1 MSNVSTSHIS
11 ISSSS
16 SEGNGRLVDIS
27 STPLAGMG
35 GRTSAA
41 QSAAATTTMTMTEV
55 PSRTTTTGSND
66 GEVLRLT
73 LRARN
78 TVRWDVNVEDNEGM
92 GKKSSKR
99 CCIFHKQRNFGESS
113 SDSSATENNHSDD
126 DSDNVDDAK
135 PRATNDQRGRIARP
149 KTKSKDVPDYQRF
162 HA

>member
-1 MSNVSTSHIS
+1 MSNISSGHI

-16 SEGNGRLVDIS
+16 RREGNGRLVDVL
-27 STPLAGMG
+27 STPLAGMD

-41 QSAAATTTMTMTEV
+41 QSAAATTTMTTTEV
-55 PSRTTTTGSND
+55 PSRNTTESND
-66 GEVLRLT
+66 SEVLRLT

-113 SDSSATENNHSDD
+113 SDSSAAESNHSDD
-126 DSDNVDDAK
+126 DSDNIDDAK
-135 PRATNDQRGRIARP
+135 PRATNHPRRRIARP